1 MKENFDELLALA
13 AKIDQLAR
21 DIDPYGYDDSILDQE
36 ENVRQVAEAMAG
48 TFNFL
53 EAEFLEAEVAAMEVD
68 FEQGEI
74 DKEVQ
79 AWQIAEAIQKGNLA
93 PIEAFL
99 QAAIDEETEEE
110 CGEQAKGLLAK
121 LAKYKAS
128 AGSSKKL

>member
-1 MKENFDELLALA
+1 MMKENFDELLALA

-53 EAEFLEAEVAAMEVD
+53 EAEVAAMEVD

-99 QAAIDEETEEE
+99 QAAIDEKE

>member
-1 MKENFDELLALA
+1 MMKENVDEILALA

-48 TFNFL
+48 TFN
-53 EAEFLEAEVAAMEVD
+53 FLEAEVAAMEVD

-99 QAAIDEETEEE
+99 QAAIDEEE

>member
-1 MKENFDELLALA
+1 MMKENFDEILALA
-13 AKIDQLAR
+13 TKIDQLAR
-21 DIDPYGYDDSILDQE
+21 DIDPYGYDDAVSDRE
-36 ENVRQVAEAMAG
+36 ENISQVAEAMAG
-48 TFNFL
+48 TFN
-53 EAEFLEAEVAAMEVD
+53 FLEAEVAAMEVD

-99 QAAIDEETEEE
+99 QAAIDEEE

>member
-1 MKENFDELLALA
+1 MMKENFDEILALA

-53 EAEFLEAEVAAMEVD
+53 EVEVAAMEVD

-99 QAAIDEETEEE
+99 QAAIDEEE

>member
-1 MKENFDELLALA
+1 MMKENFDEILALA

-48 TFNFL
+48 TFNFV
-53 EAEFLEAEVAAMEVD
+53 EAEVAAMEVD

-99 QAAIDEETEEE
+99 QAAIDEEE

>member
-1 MKENFDELLALA
+1 MMRENFDELLALA

-53 EAEFLEAEVAAMEVD
+53 EAEVAAMEVD

-79 AWQIAEAIQKGNLA
+79 AWQIAEAIQKGNLT

-99 QAAIDEETEEE
+99 QAAIDEEE

>member
-1 MKENFDELLALA
+1 MMKENFDEILALA

-48 TFNFL
+48 TFN
-53 EAEFLEAEVAAMEVD
+53 FLEAEVAAMEVD

-99 QAAIDEETEEE
+99 QAAIDEEE
-110 CGEQAKGLLAK
+110 CSEQAKGLLAK

>member
-1 MKENFDELLALA
+1 MMKENFDEILALA

-36 ENVRQVAEAMAG
+36 ENVSQVAEAMAE
-48 TFNFL
+48 TFG
-53 EAEFLEAEVAAMEVD
+53 FLEAEVAAMEVD

-74 DKEVQ
+74 DREVQ

-99 QAAIDEETEEE
+99 QAAIDEEE

>member
-1 MKENFDELLALA
+1 MKENFDEILALA

-36 ENVRQVAEAMAG
+36 ENVSQVAEAMAE
-48 TFNFL
+48 TFG
-53 EAEFLEAEVAAMEVD
+53 FLEAEVAAMEVD

-74 DKEVQ
+74 DREVQ

-99 QAAIDEETEEE
+99 QAAIDEEE

>member
-1 MKENFDELLALA
+1 MKENFDEILALA

-53 EAEFLEAEVAAMEVD
+53 EAEVAVMEVD

-99 QAAIDEETEEE
+99 QAAIDEEE

>member
-1 MKENFDELLALA
+1 MMKENFDEILALA
-13 AKIDQLAR
+13 TKIDQLAR
-21 DIDPYGYDDSILDQE
+21 DIDPYGYDDVSDRE
-36 ENVRQVAEAMAG
+36 ENISQVAEAMAE
-48 TFNFL
+48 TFG
-53 EAEFLEAEVAAMEVD
+53 FLEAEVAAMEVD

-99 QAAIDEETEEE
+99 QAAIDEEE

>member
-1 MKENFDELLALA
+1 MMKENFDEILALA

-53 EAEFLEAEVAAMEVD
+53 EAEVAAMQVD

-99 QAAIDEETEEE
+99 QAAIDEEE

>member
-1 MKENFDELLALA
+1 MMKENFDEILALA

-53 EAEFLEAEVAAMEVD
+53 EAEVAAMEVD

-79 AWQIAEAIQKGNLA
+79 VWQIAEAIQKGNLA

-99 QAAIDEETEEE
+99 QAAIDEEER
-110 CGEQAKGLLAK
+110 GEQAKGLLAK

>member
-1 MKENFDELLALA
+1 MMKENFDEILALA

-53 EAEFLEAEVAAMEVD
+53 EAEVAAMEVD

-93 PIEAFL
+93 PIEVFL
-99 QAAIDEETEEE
+99 QAAIDEEE
-110 CGEQAKGLLAK
+110 CSEQAKGLLAK

>member
-1 MKENFDELLALA
+1 MMKENFDELLALA

-48 TFNFL
+48 TFN
-53 EAEFLEAEVAAMEVD
+53 FLEAEVAAMEVD

>member
-1 MKENFDELLALA
+1 M
-13 AKIDQLAR
+13 IDQLAR
-21 DIDPYGYDDSILDQE
+21 DIDPYGYDDAVSDRE
-36 ENVRQVAEAMAG
+36 ENISQVAEAMAG
-48 TFNFL
+48 TFN
-53 EAEFLEAEVAAMEVD
+53 FLEAEVAAMEVD

-99 QAAIDEETEEE
+99 QAAIDEEE

>member
-1 MKENFDELLALA
+1 MMKKNFDEILALA

-48 TFNFL
+48 TFN
-53 EAEFLEAEVAAMEVD
+53 FLEAEVAAMEVD

-99 QAAIDEETEEE
+99 QAAIDEEE
-110 CGEQAKGLLAK
+110 CGEQATGLLAK

>member
-1 MKENFDELLALA
+1 MMKENFDELLALA

-53 EAEFLEAEVAAMEVD
+53 EAEVAAMEVD

-99 QAAIDEETEEE
+99 QAAIEEE

>member
-53 EAEFLEAEVAAMEVD
+53 EAEVAAMEVD

-99 QAAIDEETEEE
+99 QAAIDEKE

>member
-1 MKENFDELLALA
+1 MMKENFDEILALA

-36 ENVRQVAEAMAG
+36 ETVRQVAEAMAG
-48 TFNFL
+48 TFN
-53 EAEFLEAEVAAMEVD
+53 FLEAEVAAMEVD

-99 QAAIDEETEEE
+99 QAAIDEEE

>member
-1 MKENFDELLALA
+1 MMKENFDEILALA

-53 EAEFLEAEVAAMEVD
+53 EAEVAAMEVD

-74 DKEVQ
+74 DREVQ

-99 QAAIDEETEEE
+99 QAAIDEEE

>member
-1 MKENFDELLALA
+1 MMKENFDELLALA

-53 EAEFLEAEVAAMEVD
+53 EAEVAAMEVD

-99 QAAIDEETEEE
+99 QAAIDEEE

>member
-1 MKENFDELLALA
+1 MKENFDEILALA

-53 EAEFLEAEVAAMEVD
+53 EAEVAAMEVD

-74 DKEVQ
+74 DREVQ

-99 QAAIDEETEEE
+99 QAAIDEEE
-110 CGEQAKGLLAK
+110 CGEQAKGLFAK

>member
-1 MKENFDELLALA
+1 MMKENFDELLALA

-53 EAEFLEAEVAAMEVD
+53 EAEVAAMEVD

-99 QAAIDEETEEE
+99 QAAIDEEE
-110 CGEQAKGLLAK
+110 CGEQAKGLFAK